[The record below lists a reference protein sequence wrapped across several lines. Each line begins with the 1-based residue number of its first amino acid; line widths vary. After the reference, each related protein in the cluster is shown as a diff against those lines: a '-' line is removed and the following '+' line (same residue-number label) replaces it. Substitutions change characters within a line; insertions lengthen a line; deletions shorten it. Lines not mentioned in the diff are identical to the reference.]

1 MKKIIILILT
11 LIALIFSSTALAGNR
26 FVDIG
31 EFYNQK
37 IFIDTQSIVL
47 ATEKETIDYTIWKWD
62 NQNDRVISNNIE
74 YNVYMGKF
82 RCTRTVVRKISTKEL
97 MEDTLRPNAN
107 WQPVYQGTPTHMGLM
122 YILNALEKY
131 DRERNA

>member
-11 LIALIFSSTALAGNR
+11 LIALIFSSTVLAGNR

-74 YNVYMGKF
+74 YNVYMGKS

-122 YILNALEKY
+122 YILNVLEKY

>member
-31 EFYNQK
+31 EF
-37 IFIDTQSIVL
+37 DTQSIVL

-74 YNVYMGKF
+74 YNVYMGKS